1 MKARFKTIILAAF
14 GAISAFTAVTFT
26 SCTTDKCK
34 SVVCAYGGVC
44 NAGACICQSGYEGTF
59 CETVSRDKFIHT
71 WIVVETGT
79 LSSTASYTV
88 TVQPGTDNT
97 QTSLVIQNFY
107 NKFTVPVLA
116 TVKADTIYIQN
127 QTVQGYTVSGH
138 GYIVSNAA
146 NYSSAS
152 LTLFYHVVD
161 NNTGITNDFGID
173 AGQPAFW
180 SK

>member
-107 NKFTVPVLA
+107 KLLEILNKIA
-116 TVKADTIYIQN
+116 
-127 QTVQGYTVSGH
+127 
-138 GYIVSNAA
+138 
-146 NYSSAS
+146 
-152 LTLFYHVVD
+152 
-161 NNTGITNDFGID
+161 
-173 AGQPAFW
+173 
-180 SK
+180 